1 MRLLKRCWTG
11 QRGGISHRKTAV
23 SHRGGGGGVGGSD
36 RGALWTLKLKS
47 AGIRLSLEG
56 CLNEQPK
63 ILAERLELVFD

>member
-23 SHRGGGGGVGGSD
+23 LHRGGGVGGSG

>member
-1 MRLLKRCWTG
+1 MEFLTERL
-11 QRGGISHRKTAV
+11 QFYI
-23 SHRGGGGGVGGSD
+23 GGGGVGGSG